1 MDSILVFRPDHIGDV
16 ILTTPALQALRRG
29 FPEAHIAVLIG
40 SWARDILA
48 GNPDIDETII
58 CNLPGLV
65 RGGRARWGTTLA
77 LMHRLRRRRFDAII
91 NPRTAA
97 STAFFSRL
105 CGGATRWGFDLPK
118 ARWAWTHSIAFEP
131 TRHIVDAGLDL
142 VGAMNC
148 PLLDSPKLR
157 LFPDDQARR
166 QAALLLEDIPSPFI
180 ILHQGAGHP
189 GKIWEADRW
198 TQLGNWIAERGHT
211 PVFSGSPDEM
221 APIDQIRHHMAHP
234 SANLAGRCDLMTFA
248 EIIGHSRC
256 MVTVDSASM
265 HMSVAMRTPV
275 VALFGPTAS
284 RRWGP
289 YPNGRLN
296 IVVEKQ
302 GNCRFCKRQK
312 GCAAR
317 KCMKMIATTEVI
329 QGLEQLL

>member
-65 RGGRARWGTTLA
+65 RGGRARWGTPLA
-77 LMHRLRRRRFDAII
+77 LMQRLRRRRFDAII

-118 ARWAWTHSIAFEP
+118 ARWAWTHSIAFAP

-198 TQLGNWIAERGHT
+198 TQLGNWIADRGHT
-211 PVFSGSPDEM
+211 PVFSGSPDDFCRNNRPQPLHGHGGLGLYAHGRSHAHPGRRSIWANGQPALGPLPQWPPQYRRRKARQLPLLQATEGM
-221 APIDQIRHHMAHP
+221 CGKKVHENDRHHRGDP
-234 SANLAGRCDLMTFA
+234 
-248 EIIGHSRC
+248 
-256 MVTVDSASM
+256 
-265 HMSVAMRTPV
+265 RT
-275 VALFGPTAS
+275 
-284 RRWGP
+284 
-289 YPNGRLN
+289 
-296 IVVEKQ
+296 
-302 GNCRFCKRQK
+302 
-312 GCAAR
+312 
-317 KCMKMIATTEVI
+317 
-329 QGLEQLL
+329 